1 MDADR
6 LLARLHE
13 LGVDVEPR
21 VDFVED
27 LHDELAARLGFAEG
41 EGIVPSRVLAP
52 RRNWQAVVIRRF
64 AILAAAALLLAALL
78 ANAAAIGALVERLL
92 QPVSLLDD
100 ARSSGLLRI
109 AVSPDAPQIQ
119 TPARGI
125 DGFDV
130 DVAHALADRLGVP
143 SELKITTAAEM
154 LAAPGNGWQVAL
166 PGVGVDPATAT
177 DLLATQ
183 AYYRWP
189 VYLVAAADAPAAA
202 GLRPGASVCVVAG
215 SPGEAWANGAA
226 SGATLEVRTPASA
239 MSVVIA
245 PDETACV
252 DRVESGEV
260 DAMVTSTLLPSDFET
275 SGRLVP
281 IDRSRSPSSLES
293 SPFRRSRARRRSA
306 MLSTTRSPTCGP
318 MAQLADLARARF
330 GTDDVVELP

>member
-1 MDADR
+1 M
-6 LLARLHE
+6 
-13 LGVDVEPR
+13 
-21 VDFVED
+21 
-27 LHDELAARLGFAEG
+27 
-41 EGIVPSRVLAP
+41 
-52 RRNWQAVVIRRF
+52 IRRF

-125 DGFDV
+125 DGFDI

-177 DLLATQ
+177 DLLVTQ

-189 VYLVAAADAPAAA
+189 VYLVAAADAPSAA

-226 SGATLEVRTPASA
+226 SGATLEVRTQASA
-239 MSVVIA
+239 TSVVIA
-245 PDETACV
+245 PDETTCV

-260 DAMVTSTLLPSDFET
+260 DALVTSTLLPSDFET

-281 IDRSRSPSSLES
+281 IGSEPVAFEPRVIAVPAIPGAPPLRDALDDAIADL
-293 SPFRRSRARRRSA
+293 RADG
-306 MLSTTRSPTCGP
+306 T
-318 MAQLADLARARF
+318 LADLARARF
-330 GTDDVVELP
+330 GTDDVAELP